1 MFFEFSEVKLCG
13 ENKSLANYLSIM
25 EMSIDFDSDDDYSGN
40 NIGFDLT
47 FQKWLIIFVY
57 GNHWMLKI
65 LNAGHHGWVTK
76 CFLKITLNDIFVPFC
91 LAKIHQSED
100 FYKK

>member
-1 MFFEFSEVKLCG
+1 MFFFEFSEVKLCG

-47 FQKWLIIFVY
+47 FQK
-57 GNHWMLKI
+57 
-65 LNAGHHGWVTK
+65 
-76 CFLKITLNDIFVPFC
+76 
-91 LAKIHQSED
+91 
-100 FYKK
+100 